1 VIVISGTSAFPLSE
15 IDIQRGEAIM
25 KVIKIA
31 QVPPP
36 AVSITATVKEAVP
49 IMGSEQG
56 CALAVM
62 DGEKLAGT
70 LSKEDVIKRVVAEGL
85 DPNTTRVGDVMRSP
99 AETISVDTEA
109 AEALKLMLSHGRC
122 YYPVVDRQGA
132 LKGWL
137 ALCHL
142 FQNHVEDLGREL
154 ESLESY
160 LSADGPGG

>member
-1 VIVISGTSAFPLSE
+1 
-15 IDIQRGEAIM
+15 M

-36 AVSITATVKEAVP
+36 AVPVTATIRQAVP
-49 IMGSEQG
+49 VMGSDQG

-62 DGEKLAGT
+62 DGNRLVGT
-70 LSKEDVIKRVVAEGL
+70 LSKDEVMKRVIAEGL
-85 DPNTTRVGDVMRSP
+85 NPDVARVGEIMRSP
-99 AETISVDTEA
+99 ADTIPVDMEA
-109 AEALKLMLSHGRC
+109 DEALKLMFKHGRC
-122 YYPVVDRQGA
+122 YYPVVDQQGVI
-132 LKGWL
+132 KGWL

-142 FQNHVEDLGREL
+142 FKNHVEDLGREL

>member
-1 VIVISGTSAFPLSE
+1 
-15 IDIQRGEAIM
+15 M

-36 AVSITATVKEAVP
+36 AVSVTATVKEAVP
-49 IMGSEQG
+49 IMGNENG

-62 DGEKLAGT
+62 DGERLAGT
-70 LSKEDVIKRVVAEGL
+70 LSKDDVLKRVVAAGL
-85 DPNTTRVGDVMRSP
+85 NPETTRVGEVMNTRF
-99 AETISVDTEA
+99 ETITADTGTD
-109 AEALKLMLSHGRC
+109 EALKLMFTRRRC
-122 YYPVVDRQGA
+122 YFPVVDEQGA

-154 ESLESY
+154 DALESY

>member
-1 VIVISGTSAFPLSE
+1 L
-15 IDIQRGEAIM
+15 

-36 AVSITATVKEAVP
+36 AVSMHATVKQAIP

-62 DGEKLAGT
+62 DGERLAGT
-70 LSKEDVIKRVVAEGL
+70 LSKDEVLTRVVAAGL
-85 DPNTTRVGDVMRSP
+85 DPATTKVGDVMTAP
-99 AETISVDTEA
+99 AETVTVDTETG
-109 AEALKLMLSHGRC
+109 EALKLMFSRRC
-122 YYPVVDRQGA
+122 CYFPVVDHQGA
-132 LKGWL
+132 VKGWL

-142 FQNHVEDLGREL
+142 FQNHVEDMGREL
-154 ESLESY
+154 DALEAY

>member
-1 VIVISGTSAFPLSE
+1 
-15 IDIQRGEAIM
+15 M

-36 AVSITATVKEAVP
+36 VVLTTATLRQAVP
-49 IMGSEQG
+49 VMGSEQG

-62 DGEKLAGT
+62 EGGRLVGT
-70 LSKEDVIKRVVAEGL
+70 LSKDEVIKRVIAEGL
-85 DPNTTRVGDVMRSP
+85 NPDTTKVSEIMASP
-99 AETISVDTEA
+99 AETLSVDTEA
-109 AEALKLMLSHGRC
+109 GEALKLMFARRRC
-122 YYPVVDRQGA
+122 YYPLVDQKGN

-142 FQNHVEDLGREL
+142 FQNHVEDLSREL
-154 ESLESY
+154 DALEAY

>member
-1 VIVISGTSAFPLSE
+1 
-15 IDIQRGEAIM
+15 M

-36 AVSITATVKEAVP
+36 AVPITATVKQAIP
-49 IMGSEQG
+49 IMAREQG

-62 DGEKLAGT
+62 DGDRLAGT
-70 LSKEDVIKRVVAEGL
+70 ISKDDLIRRVIGEGL
-85 DPNTTRVGDVMRSP
+85 NPETATVGEVMTSP
-99 AETISVDTEA
+99 AETITVETEA
-109 AEALKLMLSHGRC
+109 DEALKLMFTRHRC

-137 ALCHL
+137 AVCHL

-154 ESLESY
+154 DALESY

>member
-1 VIVISGTSAFPLSE
+1 
-15 IDIQRGEAIM
+15 M

-36 AVSITATVKEAVP
+36 AVSITATVREAIP

-62 DGEKLAGT
+62 DGKRLAGT
-70 LSKEDVIKRVVAEGL
+70 LSKDDVLKRVIAEGL
-85 DPNTTRVGDVMRSP
+85 DPDTTKVGEVMTSP
-99 AETISVDTEA
+99 AESVTVDTETD
-109 AEALKLMLSHGRC
+109 EALKLMFLNRRC
-122 YYPVVDRQGA
+122 YYPVVDGEGTI
-132 LKGWL
+132 KGWL

-142 FQNHVEDLGREL
+142 FQDHVEDLGREL
-154 ESLESY
+154 DALESY

>member
-1 VIVISGTSAFPLSE
+1 
-15 IDIQRGEAIM
+15 M

-36 AVSITATVKEAVP
+36 AVQITATIRQAIPV
-49 IMGSEQG
+49 MGSEQG

-62 DGEKLAGT
+62 DGDRLAGT
-70 LSKEDVIKRVVAEGL
+70 LSKDEVIKRVIAEGL
-85 DPNTTRVGDVMRSP
+85 NPDTTRVSDVMRSP

-109 AEALKLMLSHGRC
+109 GEALKLMFTHRRC
-122 YYPVVDRQGA
+122 YYPVVDGQGV

-142 FQNHVEDLGREL
+142 FQNHVEDLGHEL
-154 ESLESY
+154 DALEAY

>member
-1 VIVISGTSAFPLSE
+1 
-15 IDIQRGEAIM
+15 M

-31 QVPPP
+31 QVPAP
-36 AVSITATVKEAVP
+36 AVLTTATLRQAVP

-62 DGEKLAGT
+62 DGGRLVGT
-70 LSKEDVIKRVVAEGL
+70 LSKDDVIKRVITEGL
-85 DPNTTRVGDVMRSP
+85 NPDTTKVSEVMASP
-99 AETISVDTEA
+99 AETLTVDTEA
-109 AEALKLMLSHGRC
+109 DEALKLMFARRRC
-122 YYPVVDRQGA
+122 YYPVVDQQGN

-142 FQNHVEDLGREL
+142 FQNHVDDLGREL
-154 ESLESY
+154 DALEAY

>member
-1 VIVISGTSAFPLSE
+1 
-15 IDIQRGEAIM
+15 M
-25 KVIKIA
+25 IKIA

-36 AVSITATVKEAVP
+36 AVSMTATVKEAVP

-62 DGEKLAGT
+62 DGDRLAGT
-70 LSKEDVIKRVVAEGL
+70 LSKDDLIKRVVAEGL
-85 DPNTTRVGDVMRSP
+85 DPDTTKVGEVMRSP
-99 AETISVDTEA
+99 AETISVDMEA
-109 AEALKLMLSHGRC
+109 AEALKLMFSHRRC
-122 YYPVVDRQGA
+122 FYPVVDQQGI

-154 ESLESY
+154 DALEAY

>member
-1 VIVISGTSAFPLSE
+1 
-15 IDIQRGEAIM
+15 M

-36 AVSITATVKEAVP
+36 VVPMTASVKQAIPV
-49 IMGSEQG
+49 MGSEQG

-62 DGEKLAGT
+62 DGDRLAGT
-70 LSKEDVIKRVVAEGL
+70 LSKDDVLKRVVAKGL
-85 DPNTTRVGDVMRSP
+85 DPETTKVGDVMTAP
-99 AETISVDTEA
+99 AETIAVSTEA
-109 AEALKLMLSHGRC
+109 GEALKLMFIRRRC
-122 YYPVVDRQGA
+122 YFPVVDQEGA

-154 ESLESY
+154 DSLEAY